1 MRLNKTRLPQ
11 IPQHPSNH
19 DWICRHAFCNKLRR
33 YQLSR
38 LVSKHGQYVY
48 RNCKAAIC
56 VDITFPN
63 SHMKQNVQYLVD
75 ESDLTRV
82 PQSKFVFEIYKNI
95 THSTIIDRQLR
106 WNSHVVAYVFNRCIC
121 IQDQQP
127 KLRYGETNTVKRIPT
142 LLIAC
147 FFASLFIL
155 PACAQ
160 DKNDLKHATAHLN
173 RDLNKASK
181 SGNRNINKA
190 SKSGNRN
197 LNKASKSANRNV
209 NASSKHTNR
218 AVNSLSKKTNKEAN
232 RESKDLNHTIQGNP
246 DGKKKP

>member
-1 MRLNKTRLPQ
+1 
-11 IPQHPSNH
+11 
-19 DWICRHAFCNKLRR
+19 
-33 YQLSR
+33 
-38 LVSKHGQYVY
+38 
-48 RNCKAAIC
+48 
-56 VDITFPN
+56 
-63 SHMKQNVQYLVD
+63 MKQNVQYLVD
-75 ESDLTRV
+75 ESDLARV

-95 THSTIIDRQLR
+95 THSTIIDKQLR
-106 WNSHVVAYVFNRCIC
+106 RNSHVVAYVFNQCIC

-197 LNKASKSANRNV
+197 INKASKSGNRNVNKASKSANRNV